1 MCKKFAIISI
11 VNGSHFE
18 NLKMNFEE
26 YFLNREIEE
35 IADEDEE
42 NQIFNQLL
50 GKVFILLSLIFYF
63 KKS

>member
-1 MCKKFAIISI
+1 
-11 VNGSHFE
+11 
-18 NLKMNFEE
+18 MNFEE

-50 GKVFILLSLIFYF
+50 GKVFIFLSLIFYF

>member
-1 MCKKFAIISI
+1 
-11 VNGSHFE
+11 
-18 NLKMNFEE
+18 MNFEE

-42 NQIFNQLL
+42 NQILNQLL

>member
-1 MCKKFAIISI
+1 
-11 VNGSHFE
+11 
-18 NLKMNFEE
+18 MNFEE

-42 NQIFNQLL
+42 NQILNQLL
-50 GKVFILLSLIFYF
+50 GKVFIFLSLIFYF